1 MRCALEA
8 NRMLPLFALLL
19 INLHQSHGVD
29 VMSIVHRRLLG
40 LRDGGGNQ
48 VPEKMQV
55 IGAGFGR
62 TGTESL
68 CSALTVLGFNTY
80 HGTKALRY
88 GHLKLWNDWFDSGSE
103 AVFEALSREGFN
115 ATTDFPTSIAFE
127 ALAEKYPK
135 AKIVLSVHPG
145 GPKGWSKSVHATLSP
160 LELVFQRAPFRYLPM
175 FREYLVTT
183 RHVQRVLGFELDSAT
198 RIATASSLESAYDS
212 WLKRVRQSIPP
223 ERLLVHCATDGYEP
237 LASFLGKP
245 VPATPYPRV
254 NDSEDLRRQI
264 RSLQAVADWWP
275 LLLAILGACAAAWMI
290 VRLRI
295 ARRQKSQEKM
305 I

>member
-1 MRCALEA
+1 MAT
-8 NRMLPLFALLL
+8 LFKIFWLGGLLL
-19 INLHQSHGVD
+19 NAHQSHGVD
-29 VMSIVHRRLLG
+29 VMSIVNRRLLG
-40 LRDGGGNQ
+40 LTDGGGNQ
-48 VPEKMQV
+48 IPEKIQV

-88 GHLKLWNDWFDSGSE
+88 GHLKLWNEWFETGSE
-103 AVFEALSREGFN
+103 AVFDALSTEGFN
-115 ATTDFPTSIAFE
+115 ATTDFPTSVSFE
-127 ALAEKYPK
+127 ALAKKYPE
-135 AKIVLSVHPG
+135 AKVVLSVHPG
-145 GPKGWSKSVHATLSP
+145 GSEGWSKSVHATLSP
-160 LELVFQRAPFRYLPM
+160 LELVFQRAPFRYLHM

-183 RHVQRVLGFELDSAT
+183 RHVQRILGFKLDPVT
-198 RIATASSLESAYDS
+198 QMATAESLQFAYDS

-245 VPATPYPRV
+245 VPMTPYPRV

-264 RSLQAVADWWP
+264 NNLQAVANWWP
-275 LLLAILGACAAAWMI
+275 FFLSAVGVCISAWAISRVLVTI
-290 VRLRI
+290 RPNK
-295 ARRQKSQEKM
+295 QPKKFN
-305 I
+305 